1 MHRPRNKKELKQR
14 LGKKVLRKAERN
26 TKSPVD
32 LGGGV
37 LGYRGFHS
45 SFQTTQGRNNAK
57 EHIRRYVKF
66 ENILQNVN

>member
-1 MHRPRNKKELKQR
+1 MQRPRKKKELKQR
-14 LGKKVLRKAERN
+14 LGKKVLRKAERS

-37 LGYRGFHS
+37 VGCRGFHS
-45 SFQTTQGRNNAK
+45 SFRTTQGGNNAK